1 MVREEDRVES
11 ENEEGDFADA
21 EITNICLCEKDRE
34 GAKEKVIRL
43 LTDELQTPELFCH
56 GRASARNL
64 ITSKQLAEAAL
75 RYLREKYNFTD
86 EEIEEL
92 KEEAA
97 RRYYQW
103 YLRYPFVI
111 QKKGYRIY
119 FPDEDSFRDYLR
131 HELGRQQQQ
140 YQSQQRQHQQQQPQ
154 PQRRQ
159 QQQHNTQEQA
169 TLAEFEPSP
178 SSGSSSSS
186 SDAPSSSSESSEE
199 ASSEEGA
206 SEEEAREL
214 IKRARSILEGY

>member
-21 EITNICLCEKDRE
+21 EITNIYLCEKDRE
-34 GAKEKVIRL
+34 DAKEKVIRL
-43 LTDELQTPELFCH
+43 LTDELQTSELFCH

-75 RYLREKYNFTD
+75 RYLREKYNFTN

-140 YQSQQRQHQQQQPQ
+140 YQSQQQQPQHPQQQQQERQERPQ
-154 PQRRQ
+154 QLEERQRRQ
-159 QQQHNTQEQA
+159 I
-169 TLAEFEPSP
+169 TLIDYGGGVDERCE
-178 SSGSSSSS
+178 
-186 SDAPSSSSESSEE
+186 
-199 ASSEEGA
+199 EEGGE
-206 SEEEAREL
+206 SD
-214 IKRARSILEGY
+214 

>member
-11 ENEEGDFADA
+11 ENEEDDFADA

-34 GAKEKVIRL
+34 DAKERTIKLIEESLRAF
-43 LTDELQTPELFCH
+43 DRFCQ
-56 GRASARNL
+56 GRASARDL
-64 ITSKQLAEAAL
+64 IKSDKLVEAAL
-75 RYLREKYNFTD
+75 RYLREKYNFTN

-131 HELGRQQQQ
+131 HELG
-140 YQSQQRQHQQQQPQ
+140 
-154 PQRRQ
+154 
-159 QQQHNTQEQA
+159 
-169 TLAEFEPSP
+169 
-178 SSGSSSSS
+178 
-186 SDAPSSSSESSEE
+186 
-199 ASSEEGA
+199 
-206 SEEEAREL
+206 
-214 IKRARSILEGY
+214 

>member
-21 EITNICLCEKDRE
+21 EITNIYLCEKDRE
-34 GAKEKVIRL
+34 DAKEKVIRL
-43 LTDELQTPELFCH
+43 LTDELRTSELFRH

-75 RYLREKYNFTD
+75 RYLREKYNFTN

-140 YQSQQRQHQQQQPQ
+140 YQSQQQQPQHPQQQQQERQERPQ
-154 PQRRQ
+154 QSEERQRRQ
-159 QQQHNTQEQA
+159 I
-169 TLAEFEPSP
+169 TLIDYRGVA
-178 SSGSSSSS
+178 
-186 SDAPSSSSESSEE
+186 D
-199 ASSEEGA
+199 EEGERGGRE
-206 SEEEAREL
+206 SE
-214 IKRARSILEGY
+214 

>member
-1 MVREEDRVES
+1 MAREEEEIEPEIPLSDGMGED
-11 ENEEGDFADA
+11 NEEEDFIEDS
-21 EITNICLCEKDRE
+21 EITNIYLCEKDRE
-34 GAKEKVIRL
+34 DAKEKVIRL
-43 LTDELQTPELFCH
+43 LTDELQTSELFCH

-140 YQSQQRQHQQQQPQ
+140 YQSQQQQPQHPQQQQQERQERPQ
-154 PQRRQ
+154 QSEERQRRQ
-159 QQQHNTQEQA
+159 I
-169 TLAEFEPSP
+169 TLIDYGGVA
-178 SSGSSSSS
+178 
-186 SDAPSSSSESSEE
+186 D
-199 ASSEEGA
+199 EEG
-206 SEEEAREL
+206 ERGGRE
-214 IKRARSILEGY
+214 SD